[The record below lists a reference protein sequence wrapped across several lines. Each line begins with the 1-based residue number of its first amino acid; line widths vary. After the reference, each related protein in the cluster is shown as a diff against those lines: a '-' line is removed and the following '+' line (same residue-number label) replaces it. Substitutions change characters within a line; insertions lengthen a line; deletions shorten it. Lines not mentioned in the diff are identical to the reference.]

1 MSSSFCDTKDQKY
14 KYTHSIVR
22 IREKVFLCTQSLT
35 SKTDVPTDSALPAVP
50 EVPCCMCDCKSTLQA
65 ILREMRTMRR
75 LMMAQKGQWI
85 NE

>member
-1 MSSSFCDTKDQKY
+1 MN
-14 KYTHSIVR
+14 THIPLSES
-22 IREKVFLCTQSLT
+22 EKRSLCTQSLT
-35 SKTDVPTDSALPAVP
+35 DKTDFPADSAPPAVP

-75 LMMAQKGQWI
+75 LMMTQKGQWL

>member
-1 MSSSFCDTKDQKY
+1 MRDQKY

-35 SKTDVPTDSALPAVP
+35 DKTDFPADSAPPAVP

-75 LMMAQKGQWI
+75 LMMTQKGQWL